1 MKKTKPILIL
11 VLKLLVSVGL
21 LGYLLARI
29 HIERFLQTFASA
41 NFSYIV
47 IALLVYLVT
56 QAVSAMR
63 WSALARPLG
72 VNTPFKD
79 MTRYYLI
86 GMFFNLFA
94 PGTVGGDV
102 SRVYYLVRDENARV
116 QGQSVPTMN
125 AAMSVLMDRAI
136 GMIVLVWL
144 GAAGLLLFPYYAV
157 PHSARVATFL
167 LSVGLLA
174 GALIT
179 PLVRW
184 LLPTDTHQFIVK
196 LRLAFSAYR
205 RHWRALVAA
214 ALFSL
219 AIHLVQAWMHM
230 VMGRALDLNVPFS
243 FALIVYPLVGT
254 FSAIPISLNGLGLR
268 EGGYVVLLAV
278 IGIGTEKA
286 IAFGILL
293 FLVVACDSLIGGILY
308 LVQQGTRPQQN
319 ALENVGAS

>member
-1 MKKTKPILIL
+1 
-11 VLKLLVSVGL
+11 
-21 LGYLLARI
+21 
-29 HIERFLQTFASA
+29 
-41 NFSYIV
+41 
-47 IALLVYLVT
+47 
-56 QAVSAMR
+56 MR
-63 WSALARPLG
+63 WTALARPLG

-79 MTRYYLI
+79 MARYYLI

-116 QGQSVPTMN
+116 QGRSVPTMN

-157 PHSARVATFL
+157 PHSARIATFL
-167 LSVGLLA
+167 LSIGLLA
-174 GALIT
+174 GALTT
-179 PLVRW
+179 PLVRR
-184 LLPTDTHQFIVK
+184 LLPTDTHQFVVK

-205 RHWRALVAA
+205 RHWRALVIAA
-214 ALFSL
+214 IFSL
-219 AIHLVQAWMHM
+219 VIHLVQAWMHV

-268 EGGYVVLLAV
+268 EGGYVVLLSV
-278 IGIGTEKA
+278 IGIGTEKG

-293 FLVVACDSLIGGILY
+293 FLVVVCDSLIGGIIY
-308 LVQQGTRPQQN
+308 LVQQGARPEEN
-319 ALENVGAS
+319 ALENVRAS

>member
-1 MKKTKPILIL
+1 MKKTKPILML
-11 VLKLLVSVGL
+11 LLKLLVSVGL

-29 HIERFLQTFASA
+29 HIERFLQTFANA
-41 NFSYIV
+41 NFSYIA

-56 QAVSAMR
+56 QGVSAMR
-63 WSALARPLG
+63 WTALARPLG

-116 QGQSVPTMN
+116 QGRSVPTMN

-157 PHSARVATFL
+157 PHSARLATFL
-167 LSVGLLA
+167 LSIGLLV
-174 GALIT
+174 GILIT
-179 PLVRW
+179 PLVRR
-184 LLPTDTHQFIVK
+184 LLPADTHQFLVK
-196 LRLAFSAYR
+196 LRLALSAYQ
-205 RHWRALVAA
+205 RHWRALVIAA
-214 ALFSL
+214 IFSL
-219 AIHLVQAWMHM
+219 IIHLVQAWMHV

-268 EGGYVVLLAV
+268 EGGYVVLLSV
-278 IGIGTEKA
+278 IGIGTEKG

-293 FLVVACDSLIGGILY
+293 FLVVVCDSLIGGILY
-308 LVQQGTRPQQN
+308 LAQQGARPQEN
-319 ALENVGAS
+319 ALENVRAS

>member
-21 LGYLLARI
+21 LGFLLARI

-41 NFSYIV
+41 KFSYIA
-47 IALLVYLVT
+47 IALLVYLMT
-56 QAVSAMR
+56 QGVSAMR
-63 WSALARPLG
+63 WTALARPLG
-72 VNTPFKD
+72 VNTPFRD
-79 MTRYYLI
+79 MVRYYLI

-116 QGQSVPTMN
+116 QGRSVPTMN

-157 PHSARVATFL
+157 PHSARVATFV
-167 LSVGLLA
+167 LSLGLLT
-174 GALIT
+174 GVLIT
-179 PLVRW
+179 PVVRW
-184 LLPTDTHQFIVK
+184 LLPSDTHQFIVK

-205 RHWRALVAA
+205 RHWRALVSAA
-214 ALFSL
+214 IFSL
-219 AIHLVQAWMHM
+219 VIHLVQAWMHV
-230 VMGRALDLNVPFS
+230 VMGLALDLNVPFS

-268 EGGYVVLLAV
+268 EGGYVVLLSV
-278 IGIGTEKA
+278 IGIGTEKG

-293 FLVVACDSLIGGILY
+293 FLVVACDSLIGGIIY
-308 LVQQGTRPQQN
+308 LLQQGARP
-319 ALENVGAS
+319 AADTLENVRAS